1 MRTLSCGEY
10 SSAPKTKSCD
20 RSPELLQLVSPQ
32 SFLQSTQSPSSNPY
46 PVLTVHISDEFLQ
59 FTSAQGLLRW
69 CSGKESTCNAG
80 DTGFD
85 PWVGKI
91 PLEEKWQPTPV
102 FLPEKSHG
110 QRSLVGY
117 GPWGSKESDKTEQ
130 PSTRLLHQIMS
141 LSYLKSSSAHPLGQA
156 KL

>member
-59 FTSAQGLLRW
+59 FTSAKDFSGGAVVKNPPAMQETQGLTPGLGRFPWRKNGNPLQYSCLRNPMDKGAW
-69 CSGKESTCNAG
+69 WATVHGVA
-80 DTGFD
+80 
-85 PWVGKI
+85 
-91 PLEEKWQPTPV
+91 
-102 FLPEKSHG
+102 KSQIRPSNRAHDYYI
-110 QRSLVGY
+110 RSCH
-117 GPWGSKESDKTEQ
+117 S
-130 PSTRLLHQIMS
+130 HI
-141 LSYLKSSSAHPLGQA
+141 
-156 KL
+156 